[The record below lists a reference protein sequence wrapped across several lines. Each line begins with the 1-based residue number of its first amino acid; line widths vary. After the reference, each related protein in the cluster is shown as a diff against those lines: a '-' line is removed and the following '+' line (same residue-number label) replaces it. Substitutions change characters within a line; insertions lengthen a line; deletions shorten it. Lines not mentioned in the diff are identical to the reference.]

1 MVLVGFQ
8 PLCSVF
14 LPLPLRKMS
23 TSTSTSTQPTKE
35 IDLQESQRVI
45 NEARQLPLHGL
56 AFKTA
61 FTEAT
66 QDIARIAENAN
77 PEDPNLLNVEV
88 AAIKVRPSRFCSRCW
103 LRWSCRGARC
113 ACPDAY
119 NVRWESIGAFHG
131 HPIRDDE
138 VSTSE

>member
-1 MVLVGFQ
+1 MHAAARLNTIDDWRWCGVSWIPTFVLG
-8 PLCSVF
+8 
-14 LPLPLRKMS
+14 LPLPLPLHKMS

-61 FTEAT
+61 FAEAT

-77 PEDPNLLNVEV
+77 PEDPNLLSVEV
-88 AAIKVRPSRFCSRCW
+88 AAIKVRPIEVLFQVLASMVLLERALRVSRC
-103 LRWSCRGARC
+103 L
-113 ACPDAY
+113 
-119 NVRWESIGAFHG
+119 
-131 HPIRDDE
+131 
-138 VSTSE
+138 